1 MKRTI
6 VTALLALVLG
16 SALANAA
23 PVRGDAQWPTDF
35 RTENSGDFQ
44 LSGR

>member
-1 MKRTI
+1 MKLTI
-6 VTALLALVLG
+6 LTALVALMLG
-16 SALANAA
+16 SALATAA
-23 PVRGDAQWPTDF
+23 PRGDAQWPTDW